1 MPFVFDLDVRG
12 EVTPVALSRFFGVAA
27 GHHAS
32 ELGVGDEVL
41 RAQGLAWML
50 HRLEA
55 RFTRAAS
62 GERPLLVRTW
72 PSDRTSRLRAER
84 DFVIEDS
91 LGRTVAEGLSTWLL
105 IQLAARKPARMP
117 KEVLEFAVKGKAAPF
132 APGADPAAGQPVGAS
147 RWSAPVSWTDLDI
160 NGHATFVRLVE
171 WTLGAAPH
179 EFWTRNRLASMV
191 LKFEQEALPGEQV
204 SSWFEWNGGRG
215 SHALTRGG
223 GEVAVRG
230 WTAWQAL

>member
-1 MPFVFDLDVRG
+1 MTAAAQTLRGYDEEMRRIWEERFTPFVFDLDVRG
-12 EVTPVALSRFFGVAA
+12 EVTPVALCRFFGVAA

-55 RFTRAAS
+55 RFTRTAS

-84 DFVIEDS
+84 DFTIEDS
-91 LGRTVAEGLSTWLL
+91 SGRTVAEGLSTWLL

-132 APGADPAAGQPVGAS
+132 APGADPAAGKPAGEP
-147 RWSAPVSWTDLDI
+147 RWSAPVSW
-160 NGHATFVRLVE
+160 
-171 WTLGAAPH
+171 
-179 EFWTRNRLASMV
+179 
-191 LKFEQEALPGEQV
+191 
-204 SSWFEWNGGRG
+204 
-215 SHALTRGG
+215 
-223 GEVAVRG
+223 
-230 WTAWQAL
+230 